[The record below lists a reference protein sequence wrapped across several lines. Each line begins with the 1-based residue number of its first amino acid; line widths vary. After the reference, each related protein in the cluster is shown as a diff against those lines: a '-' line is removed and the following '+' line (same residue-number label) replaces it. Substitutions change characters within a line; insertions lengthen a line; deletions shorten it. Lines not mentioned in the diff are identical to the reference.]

1 MAVNVGLRRCI
12 ETKLLLLFF
21 QHGGEKFSGN
31 EIKPCKGL
39 HREELEEER
48 VHLNILKPLYRSRE
62 RLEFALEDL

>member
-1 MAVNVGLRRCI
+1 MNAGLRRCI
-12 ETKLLLLFF
+12 ETKLLLL
-21 QHGGEKFSGN
+21 SGN

-39 HREELEEER
+39 HREELEEVH